1 MTAYKVT
8 CQGDP
13 ADIIQLCKTVLVS
26 KSAKIKSIDLDQA
39 IIVSTFRYGINPN
52 GLKMVIHVNHLDQ
65 DNYQIS
71 ISAEFTNAVDVYGI
85 ADRKAAEIQQLIQ
98 HQLEQPSSHNTEL
111 HQHDF
116 QQALNQVKSTSIVSW
131 TIIVLIGL
139 SISAI
144 PTGFGFILIPLIG
157 LIGAVIGLAFS
168 RWLAKRAHQVVVI
181 ERHNES
187 HHDYFW
193 LYDTVARLA
202 AKANIPT
209 PEVGVYQSEDMNAF
223 ASGATPQLSVVAFST
238 GLLEQMNDA
247 EIEAVAAHE
256 IGHIISNDMRGM
268 AILTGL
274 ISSFVLVF
282 TLPLQGLRILNLLG
296 NSFSTIVEIIL
307 WLTKLVLSIVLTF
320 FGSLLVK
327 KYSRNREYKADA
339 IASLLVGKD
348 PMISALSRLSQEK
361 IAIPI
366 EQRGFN
372 AFKIS
377 NQCQWAEI
385 FNTHPSIEK
394 RIQALQ
400 TGIHSPV

>member
-1 MTAYKVT
+1 MKTYQT
-8 CQGDP
+8 NCQGDKS
-13 ADIIQLCKTVLVS
+13 DIIQRCKRALLY
-26 KSAKIKSIDLDQA
+26 KSGKIKSIDLDQGS
-39 IIVSTFRYGINPN
+39 IVSTFRYGINPN
-52 GLKMVIHVNHLDQ
+52 GLQMKIHLIPLEDDHW
-65 DNYQIS
+65 QID
-71 ISAEFTNAVDVYGI
+71 ISADFTNAADLYGI
-85 ADRKAAEIQQLIQ
+85 ADRKAAEMLLLI
-98 HQLEQPSSHNTEL
+98 EQRLAQPNREDSGFYA
-111 HQHDF
+111 HDLKL
-116 QQALNQVKSTSIVSW
+116 ALDQIKKTSIVSW
-131 TIIVLIGL
+131 VIIVLVGL
-139 SISAI
+139 AISAI
-144 PTGFGFILIPLIG
+144 PTGFGIILIPLIG
-157 LIGAVIGLAFS
+157 LIGSIVGLPFS
-168 RWLAKRAHQVVVI
+168 RWLAKKAHHVVVI
-181 ERHNES
+181 ERDNDE
-187 HHDYFW
+187 HHEYFW
-193 LYDTVARLA
+193 LYDTVENLA
-202 AKANIPT
+202 AKAHIPT
-209 PEVGVYQSEDMNAF
+209 PEIGIYESDDMNAF
-223 ASGATPQLSVVAFST
+223 ASGPTPNHSIVAFSI
-238 GLLEQMNDA
+238 GLLEQMDQA

-282 TLPLQGLRILNLLG
+282 TLPLQAFRLFNVLG
-296 NSFSTIVEIIL
+296 NSYSTLVEIIL

-320 FGSLLVK
+320 FGSLLVN

-348 PMISALSRLSQEK
+348 PMISALSRLNQEK

-377 NQCQWAEI
+377 NQSQWAEL

>member
-1 MTAYKVT
+1 M
-8 CQGDP
+8 
-13 ADIIQLCKTVLVS
+13 
-26 KSAKIKSIDLDQA
+26 
-39 IIVSTFRYGINPN
+39 
-52 GLKMVIHVNHLDQ
+52 
-65 DNYQIS
+65 
-71 ISAEFTNAVDVYGI
+71 
-85 ADRKAAEIQQLIQ
+85 
-98 HQLEQPSSHNTEL
+98 
-111 HQHDF
+111 
-116 QQALNQVKSTSIVSW
+116 
-131 TIIVLIGL
+131 
-139 SISAI
+139 
-144 PTGFGFILIPLIG
+144 
-157 LIGAVIGLAFS
+157 
-168 RWLAKRAHQVVVI
+168 I

-223 ASGATPQLSVVAFST
+223 ASGATPQHSVVAFST

-320 FGSLLVK
+320 FWI
-327 KYSRNREYKADA
+327 
-339 IASLLVGKD
+339 IAG
-348 PMISALSRLSQEK
+348 
-361 IAIPI
+361 
-366 EQRGFN
+366 
-372 AFKIS
+372 
-377 NQCQWAEI
+377 
-385 FNTHPSIEK
+385 
-394 RIQALQ
+394 
-400 TGIHSPV
+400 